1 MVQRQKSMAGRI
13 HDKMKKNR
21 ISENDKIIYI
31 HRYKYIYTVY
41 TYRYMY
47 IQLYIEL
54 ADVG

>member
-1 MVQRQKSMAGRI
+1 
-13 HDKMKKNR
+13 MKKNR

>member
-13 HDKMKKNR
+13 HDKIKKNR

-31 HRYKYIYTVY
+31 HRYIYTVY